1 MSKIVGVKLGKSGKI
16 YDFDS
21 GHFVL
26 KPGDRVIVNTEQGRA
41 LGVICDKLRAP
52 EEQPGQPERELK
64 QVYRIADRK
73 DIEKHEK
80 NCQLENEIY
89 SYCYDRIKRLSL
101 DMSLIAVERMF
112 DGSKV
117 VVYFSSEG
125 RVDFRELIKELVQQF
140 HTKIEMKQIGVRHQA
155 KMVGGIGTCGR
166 PLCCSIYLDNFAPVS
181 IKMAKKQNLSLNP
194 AKISGMCGRLMCC
207 LAYEYEYYNEV
218 QKNIPK
224 VGKMVDTKKG
234 RGKII
239 RHNVLKERFVIALD
253 SSEEEIEISYGDIV
267 HNSSPK
273 EETKEGSNQ

>member
-1 MSKIVGVKLGKSGKI
+1 MGKTVGIKLGKSGKI

-41 LGVICDKLRAP
+41 LGIVCDKPRAHE
-52 EEQPGQPERELK
+52 EEQAQPDKELK

-80 NCQLENEIY
+80 NCQVENEIY
-89 SYCYDRIKRLSL
+89 AHCYESIKRLSL
-101 DMSLIAVERMF
+101 EMSLIAVERLF

-117 VVYFSSEG
+117 IIYFSSEG
-125 RVDFRELIKELVQQF
+125 RVDFRELIKDLVQQF

-166 PLCCSIYLDNFAPVS
+166 PLCCSSYLEDFAPVS

-207 LAYEYEYYNEV
+207 LAYEYHYYNEA

-224 VGKMVDTKKG
+224 VGKMVETKRG
-234 RGKII
+234 RGKIV
-239 RHNVLKERFVIALD
+239 RHNVLKETFIVSLD
-253 SSEEEIEISYGDIV
+253 SSEEDIEISYSDIV
-267 HNSSPK
+267 ASGAPK
-273 EETKEGSNQ
+273 ENNKEGGNK

>member
-1 MSKIVGVKLGKSGKI
+1 MNKIVGVRLGKSGKV

-21 GHFVL
+21 AHFVL
-26 KPGDRVIVNTEQGRA
+26 KQGDKVIVVTEQGKA
-41 LGVICDKLRAP
+41 FGVVSNNPRTP
-52 EEQPGQPERELK
+52 EEGEHERELK
-64 QVYRIADRK
+64 PVYRIADKK
-73 DIEKHEK
+73 DIEKYEK

-89 SYCYDRIKRLSL
+89 SHCYECVKKL
-101 DMSLIAVERMF
+101 DLEMSLVAVERLF

-117 VVYFSSEG
+117 IIYFSSEG

-155 KMVGGIGTCGR
+155 KMVGGLGTCGR
-166 PLCCSIYLDNFAPVS
+166 QLCCSSFLENFEPVS

-194 AKISGMCGRLMCC
+194 TKISGMCGRLMCC
-207 LAYEYEYYNEV
+207 LAYEYKYYNEA

-239 RHNVLKERFVIALD
+239 RHNLLKETFVISL
-253 SSEEEIEISYGDIV
+253 EESQEEMEVSHGDIID
-267 HNSSPK
+267 NKAPK
-273 EETKEGSNQ
+273 EIDKQGGKE

>member
-1 MSKIVGVKLGKSGKI
+1 MNKIVGVRLGKSGKI
-16 YDFDS
+16 YDFNS

-26 KPGDRVIVNTEQGRA
+26 KPGDKVIVNTEQGRA
-41 LGVICDKLRAP
+41 FGVIFDKPRVQEDEP
-52 EEQPGQPERELK
+52 RRERKLK
-64 QVYRIADRK
+64 QVYRLADRK
-73 DIEKHEK
+73 DIEKYEK
-80 NCQLENEIY
+80 NCRLEKEIY
-89 SYCYDRIKRLSL
+89 SYCYEIIKKLSL
-101 DMSLIAVERMF
+101 EMSLITVERMF

-117 VVYFSSEG
+117 VIYFSSEG

-166 PLCCSIYLDNFAPVS
+166 PLCCSNYLENFAPVS

-207 LAYEYEYYNEV
+207 LAYEYNYYNEA

-224 VGKMVDTKKG
+224 VGKVIDTKKG

-239 RHNVLKERFVIALD
+239 RHNVLKQSFIISLD
-253 SSEEEIEISYGDIV
+253 TSEEEIEISYEDIIE
-267 HNSSPK
+267 NDNQK
-273 EETKEGSNQ
+273 EKDLEGSNQ

>member
-26 KPGDRVIVNTEQGRA
+26 KTGDKVIVNTEQGRA
-41 LGVICDKLRAP
+41 FGVICDKPRAH
-52 EEQPGQPERELK
+52 EEEHKKPARELK
-64 QVYRIADRK
+64 QVYRIANRK
-73 DIEKHEK
+73 DIEKFEK
-80 NCQLENEIY
+80 NCRFENDIY
-89 SYCYDRIKRLSL
+89 SYCYDCIKRLIL

-117 VVYFSSEG
+117 IVYFSSEM
-125 RVDFRELIKELVQQF
+125 RVDFRELIKELVQKF

-166 PLCCSIYLDNFAPVS
+166 PLCCSVYLDNFAPVS

-207 LAYEYEYYNEV
+207 LAYEYDYYNEA

-239 RHNVLKERFVIALD
+239 RHNVLKETFIISPD
-253 SSEEEIEISYGDIV
+253 SGEDEIEIAYGDIIPK
-267 HNSSPK
+267 SAPK
-273 EETKEGSNQ
+273 ENQNEGRKQ